1 MKRFSAA
8 SFWVVLVGLGL
19 FFGLLNGAW
28 ASDSPAKKRLLLVPF
43 QVETREGAD
52 IVRCRAC
59 GNILGAGVV
68 EGDPGPILTRMAWE
82 LLTDQA
88 SEYELISPGQ
98 AEGVYQAHLAKK
110 IEQDPLAVMKT
121 IGRELRADGVI
132 WGGVF
137 RYQNR
142 QGSSYGVQKPAS
154 VSLDLHLLRVKDGA
168 LVWKTQWQQ
177 TQKSL
182 SEDLFQLGE
191 VSRRGLRWMTAEE
204 LAKAGLEEMF
214 KNFPGPQGLE

>member
-1 MKRFSAA
+1 MKRFSTA
-8 SFWVVLVGLGL
+8 SFWGMLVGLGIL
-19 FFGLLNGAW
+19 CGLMTGAW

-43 QVETREGAD
+43 EIEKSDRSD
-52 IVRCRAC
+52 IIRCRAC

-68 EGDPGPILTRMAWE
+68 EGDPSPILTRMVWD

-88 SEYELISPGQ
+88 KEYELIDPGL

-110 IEQDPLAVMKT
+110 IDQDLLAEMRA
-121 IGRELRADGVI
+121 IGRDLKADGVL

-142 QGSSYGVQKPAS
+142 KGSSYGVQTPAS

-168 LVWKTQWQQ
+168 VVWKPQYNQ

-191 VSRRGLRWMTAEE
+191 VSRRGLRWLTAEE
-204 LAKAGLEEMF
+204 LAKSGLDELF
-214 KNFPGPQGLE
+214 KKFPGPQVLE

>member
-1 MKRFSAA
+1 MKRFFTA
-8 SFWVVLVGLGL
+8 SFWRTLVGLGIL
-19 FFGLLNGAW
+19 CGLMTGAW

-43 QVETREGAD
+43 EIEKSDRSD

-68 EGDPGPILTRMAWE
+68 EGDPSPILTRMVWD
-82 LLTDQA
+82 LLKDQA
-88 SEYELISPGQ
+88 REYELIDPGL
-98 AEGVYQAHLAKK
+98 AEGVYQAILAKK
-110 IEQDPLAVMKT
+110 IDQDLLVEMRA
-121 IGRELRADGVI
+121 IGRDLKADGVL

-142 QGSSYGVQKPAS
+142 KGSSYGVQTPAS

-168 LVWKTQWQQ
+168 VVWKPQYNQ

-191 VSRRGLRWMTAEE
+191 ISRRGLRWLTAEE
-204 LAKAGLEEMF
+204 LAKSGLEELF
-214 KNFPGPQGLE
+214 KKFPGPQVLE

>member
-1 MKRFSAA
+1 MKRFSAD
-8 SFWVVLVGLGL
+8 SFWGALVGLGIL
-19 FFGLLNGAW
+19 FGLMNGAW
-28 ASDSPAKKRLLLVPF
+28 ASDAPAKKRLLLVPF
-43 QVETREGAD
+43 QVEKTDRSD

-68 EGDPGPILTRMAWE
+68 EGDPSPILTRMVWD

-88 SEYELISPGQ
+88 KEYELISPGQ

-110 IEQDPLAVMKT
+110 IDQNPLAVMKA
-121 IGRELRADGVI
+121 IGQELKADGVI
-132 WGGVF
+132 WGGIF

-142 QGSSYGVQKPAS
+142 KGTSYGVQQPAS
-154 VSLDLHLLRVKDGA
+154 ISMDLHLLRVKDGA
-168 LVWKTQWQQ
+168 LVWKSQWNQ

-182 SEDLFQLGE
+182 SEDLFQLGD
-191 VSRRGLRWMTAEE
+191 VAKRGLRWLTAEE

-214 KNFPGPQGLE
+214 KNFPEPQVLE